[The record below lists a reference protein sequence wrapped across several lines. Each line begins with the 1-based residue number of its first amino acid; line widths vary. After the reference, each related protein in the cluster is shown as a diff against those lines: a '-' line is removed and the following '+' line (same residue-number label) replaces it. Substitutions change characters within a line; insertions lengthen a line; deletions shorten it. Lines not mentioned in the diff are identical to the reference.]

1 MSSSDK
7 SIRSFHAATNPEAM
21 TSHAS
26 TDSGLDL
33 PVEEFRA
40 LAHEVADW
48 TADYLG
54 GVGSLPVLPS
64 VQPGDIRSTLSPTP
78 PVKGESLTQALKD
91 FQDVIVP
98 GLTHWNHPSFFGYF
112 AMTGS
117 GPGILGEM
125 LAAALNVNAM
135 VWRSSPSG
143 TELEELVAD
152 WLRQLIGLPDPFDGV
167 INDTASSSTLHALAA
182 AREMAYPDARNE
194 GMFQQTRGRIYASEE
209 AHSSIEKAALTLGFG
224 KSGYQKIRTDEQLS
238 MCVSTLRSTIQEDI
252 ISGLKPVAVVA
263 TLGTTSTSALDPMR
277 QVAEIAK
284 EFGLWLHVDAAY
296 GGPAAIVPEL
306 RELFSGWEAADSVV
320 VNPHKWLFTPV
331 DCSLLYCRRPEVL
344 IRAFSITPEYLK
356 TPDKEVGRN
365 LMDYGVALGRRFR
378 ALKLWFVLRYFGQ
391 QGIVDRLRSH
401 VALARELAD
410 WVDAAPEWE
419 RVAPAPLSLVA
430 FRFISEKLNGSA
442 LDDANHRIMD
452 RVNKSGEAFLTHTVV
467 HGRICLRVSIANLKT
482 TNAHVQRTWELLQQ
496 AAAYE
501 LSLNS

>member
-1 MSSSDK
+1 MP
-7 SIRSFHAATNPEAM
+7 I
-21 TSHAS
+21 
-26 TDSGLDL
+26 
-33 PVEEFRA
+33 EEFRA

-48 TADYLG
+48 SADYLG

-64 VQPGDIRSTLSPTP
+64 VRPGDIRSVLPVTP
-78 PVKGESLTQALKD
+78 PVQGESLTDALSD
-91 FQDVIVP
+91 FRDVIVP

-143 TELEELVAD
+143 TELEELTAD
-152 WLRQLIGLPDPFDGV
+152 WLRQLLGLPSSFDGV
-167 INDTASSSTLHALAA
+167 INDTASSSSLHALAA
-182 AREMAYPDARNE
+182 AREAAYPDVRNE
-194 GMFQQTRGRIYASEE
+194 GMFQQVHGRIYASEE

-224 KSGYQKIRTDEQLS
+224 RSGYQTIRTDEQLS
-238 MCVSTLRSTIQEDI
+238 MCSSTLRSVIQEDI
-252 ISGLKPVAVVA
+252 ASGLKPVAVVA
-263 TLGTTSTSALDPMR
+263 TLGTTSTTALDPVR
-277 QVAEIAK
+277 KIAELAQ

-306 RELFSGWEAADSVV
+306 RELFDGWEIADSIV

-344 IRAFSITPEYLK
+344 KRAFSIVPEYLK
-356 TPDKEVGRN
+356 TPEIETGRS

-378 ALKLWFVLRYFGQ
+378 AIKLWFVLRYFGQ
-391 QGIVDRLRSH
+391 QGIIDRLRIH
-401 VALARELAD
+401 VELAQALAS
-410 WVDAAPEWE
+410 WVDSAPEWE

-430 FRFISEKLNGSA
+430 FRFISEKLDAAA

-452 RVNKSGEAFLTHTVV
+452 RVNESGEAFITHTVV
-467 HGRICLRVSIANLKT
+467 RGRTCLRVSIGNLKT
-482 TNAHVQRTWELLQQ
+482 THAHVQRLWELLQE
-496 AAAYE
+496 AAADE
-501 LSLNS
+501 GGAPS